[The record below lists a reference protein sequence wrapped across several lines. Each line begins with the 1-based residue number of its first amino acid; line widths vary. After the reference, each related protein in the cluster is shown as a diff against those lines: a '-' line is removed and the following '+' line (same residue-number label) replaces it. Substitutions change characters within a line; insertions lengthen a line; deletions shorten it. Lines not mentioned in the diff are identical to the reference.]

1 MNTQSPTR
9 TLTDYQQGYLELV
22 ESIFKAK
29 PSSTEVATRVQQIN
43 LFIDK

>member
-1 MNTQSPTR
+1 MNTQSATR

-29 PSSTEVATRVQQIN
+29 PSSTEVTRVQQIN
-43 LFIDK
+43 LLIDR